1 MPGMAV
7 RPDRRRATEYPKKP
21 PRMRWTTLKLRS
33 RRVRSYLLQKHGGV
47 TMSIETIAITG
58 RRRQPLR
65 RKLNPLWWFLN
76 DAEQRLD
83 DGTTGWY
90 MPGQPQWL
98 RRLCWE
104 LRNPLQNLRAFVLGV
119 QDKNYRVV
127 GRAPVMTVQRD
138 DLVPPQL
145 GWQWCVL
152 YGGDLVVPR
161 VFVSHC
167 GRRVT

>member
-1 MPGMAV
+1 
-7 RPDRRRATEYPKKP
+7 
-21 PRMRWTTLKLRS
+21 
-33 RRVRSYLLQKHGGV
+33 
-47 TMSIETIAITG
+47 
-58 RRRQPLR
+58 
-65 RKLNPLWWFLN
+65 LN

-119 QDKNYRVV
+119 QDKNYHVI

-161 VFVSHC
+161 AFVSRC
-167 GRRVT
+167 GRRVTWYLGWQSSGFFGGKWNWHRWRDSDLWCGTIHRQRRMRRQRG